1 MKNIKSLLCVVILFS
16 SVGVSVLAEITASAK
31 TNLIQKI
38 ASATSFTSTNQ
49 SSAQNANAIQ
59 NTTSSAIDGKQLR
72 KTVQQDAKAFGLLV
86 NEAALAR
93 VSGEASQ
100 NTQLVRI
107 GGAKNLYEG
116 KKDLEPTLD
125 TIVYDTGLVNL
136 TKEGGNY
143 NDDSSNTIFATTA
156 GAQQGR
162 IKVYVDFKRKVLW
175 GDVESRITLT
185 GESQMTNT
193 YVGRSSAITSLPVDK
208 ELIHTIDDGTN
219 QPLAINSEPYAWENK
234 HATTSLVKADGSLAT
249 YEYTSDKTAMLKNV
263 SHGTG
268 GDNNV
273 LVGARFTTTGS
284 GTPGQSTVSFEASHA
299 AANASATD
307 FVDDKV
313 VRYSSTVETTAT
325 KFKPE

>member
-16 SVGVSVLAEITASAK
+16 SVGVSVLAEITASTK

-49 SSAQNANAIQ
+49 SSAQNANVIQ

-143 NDDSSNTIFATTA
+143 NDDSSNTIFARTA

-185 GESQMTNT
+185 GESQMTNLCW
-193 YVGRSSAITSLPVDK
+193 RC
-208 ELIHTIDDGTN
+208 
-219 QPLAINSEPYAWENK
+219 
-234 HATTSLVKADGSLAT
+234 
-249 YEYTSDKTAMLKNV
+249 
-263 SHGTG
+263 
-268 GDNNV
+268 
-273 LVGARFTTTGS
+273 
-284 GTPGQSTVSFEASHA
+284 
-299 AANASATD
+299 
-307 FVDDKV
+307 
-313 VRYSSTVETTAT
+313 
-325 KFKPE
+325 

>member
-16 SVGVSVLAEITASAK
+16 SVGVSVLAEITASTK

-49 SSAQNANAIQ
+49 SSAQNANVIQ
-59 NTTSSAIDGKQLR
+59 KITSSAIDGKQLR

-193 YVGRSSAITSLPVDK
+193 YVGASSAITSLPVDK

-219 QPLAINSEPYAWENK
+219 QPLALSSEPYAWENK
-234 HATTSLVKADGSLAT
+234 HATTSLVKADGTLAQ
-249 YEYTSDKTAMLKNV
+249 YYDSFEEADMKKNV
-263 SHGTG
+263 SHASG
-268 GDNNV
+268 GDKNI
-273 LVGARFTTTGS
+273 LVGAKFTTSGS
-284 GTPGQSTVSFEASHA
+284 GTPGQTTASFEASHA
-299 AANASATD
+299 AKNASDAD
-307 FVDDKV
+307 FADGV
-313 VRYSSTVETTAT
+313 VRYSGTTTTTAT
-325 KFKPE
+325 KYTGE

>member
-16 SVGVSVLAEITASAK
+16 SVGVSVLAEITASTK

-193 YVGRSSAITSLPVDK
+193 YVGASSAITSLPVDK

-219 QPLAINSEPYAWENK
+219 QPLSSEPWPWETK

-284 GTPGQSTVSFEASHA
+284 GTPGQSTASFEASHA
-299 AANASATD
+299 AKNASDAD
-307 FVDDKV
+307 FADGV
-313 VRYSSTVETTAT
+313 VRYSATVETTAT
-325 KFKPE
+325 KFKAE

>member
-16 SVGVSVLAEITASAK
+16 SVGVSVLAEITASTK

-143 NDDSSNTIFATTA
+143 NDDSSNTIFATEA
-156 GAQQGR
+156 GVQQGR

-193 YVGRSSAITSLPVDK
+193 YVGASSAITSLPVDK

-219 QPLAINSEPYAWENK
+219 QPLAISSEPYPWEAK
-234 HATTSLVKADGSLAT
+234 HTTTSLVKADGSLAT

-268 GDNNV
+268 GDSNV
-273 LVGARFTTTGS
+273 YVGARFTTTGS
-284 GTPGQSTVSFEASHA
+284 GTPGQSTASFEATHA
-299 AANASATD
+299 ATGSSDTQFAD
-307 FVDDKV
+307 GVG
-313 VRYSSTVETTAT
+313 RYSATVETTAT